1 MSITNFTISK
11 KKPSHRATKRC
22 RWKLENSNFSS
33 GVHLELIINVTHH
46 PPQLRCIS
54 LDYVDEFKCD
64 VYGFPIFTPL
74 TLAMVSNMRNLRAIQ
89 SGQQKYT
96 TSA

>member
-1 MSITNFTISK
+1 M
-11 KKPSHRATKRC
+11 
-22 RWKLENSNFSS
+22 ENSNFSS

-64 VYGFPIFTPL
+64 VTYRLPPIFTPL
-74 TLAMVSNMRNLRAIQ
+74 TLGMVSDMRKLRAIQ
-89 SGQQKYT
+89 SGQQKYA
-96 TSA
+96 TSE